1 MISSMDDTVC
11 GCTMG
16 ISPGLIVMAR
26 YVAGY
31 RVTHPESELTEEPA
45 SKKIAWVGSMLL
57 LLLLLLLSIRFWFK
71 AALRRCPV

>member
-1 MISSMDDTVC
+1 
-11 GCTMG
+11 MG

-57 LLLLLLLSIRFWFK
+57 LLLLLLSIRFWF
-71 AALRRCPV
+71 V